1 MGSTLRARGAAM
13 AVAVLLAGAAPAA
26 GTLLLSPIRARGT
39 SPGGGARGAA
49 MAVAALL
56 AGAAPSAA
64 TSLLSPIRA
73 GGTSLGGVAG
83 VQKLVLD
90 RTALAELRAR
100 DRTVIAGFPLGRK
113 RRADLVLER
122 FEPF

>member
-1 MGSTLRARGAAM
+1 MDSTSRARGA
-13 AVAVLLAGAAPAA
+13 G
-26 GTLLLSPIRARGT
+26 
-39 SPGGGARGAA
+39 

-90 RTALAELRAR
+90 RAALAELRAR
-100 DRTVIAGFPLGRK
+100 DRSLIAGFPLGRK
-113 RRADLVLER
+113 RRAHLVLTR
-122 FEPF
+122 FDPFAPGARVEVMEPGGRHELALPDQVYFHGTVVG